1 MSKGDL
7 VKEIRE
13 FKTQLAYAKR
23 IGFFFGAG
31 TSCALGIPNIAQLTV
46 AVKIAL
52 PDIQRT
58 QFEVIENDLSGGARP
73 ANIEDVLNHTRRIRE
88 LTHDKADKEYRGISG
103 ESAQKLDKNICKVI
117 HATLTAAEEK
127 ADLKIPTRFF
137 SWLNILDRQYPKEI
151 FTTNYDLVIERSLEA
166 SQIPYF
172 DGFVGSYEPFF
183 WQESV
188 SRSVTSNDITNNW
201 VRLWKVHGS
210 LSWFWKD
217 RPGENSHQIVRV
229 GKFDKASH
237 VDQEL
242 VIYPSKE
249 KYDSSRKQ
257 PFIAYFDRLCAH
269 LLDGELLFIVTGY
282 AFSDQHINDIIF
294 NCLRQNK
301 RLFCVVLFF
310 KDEEVEALHK
320 VTSPRL
326 NLSAFGPNKAL
337 LGGTLLEW
345 EFRKDALKDGEVC
358 HHYFDEGTQRLKLGD
373 FSHLVDFLI
382 AASARSELQA
392 ISKS

>member
-1 MSKGDL
+1 MPNLDL

-31 TSCALGIPNIAQLTV
+31 TSCALGIPNIVQLTHE
-46 AVKIAL
+46 VKTAL
-52 PDIQRT
+52 AAPQHA
-58 QFEVIENDLSGGARP
+58 QFEAIEKDLAGGARP
-73 ANIEDVLNHTRRIRE
+73 PNIEDVLNHIRRIRE
-88 LTHDKADKEYRGISG
+88 LTHDKADKEYLGING
-103 ESAQKLDKNICKVI
+103 ESAHQLDRYICKQI
-117 HATLTAAEEK
+117 HTTITAAEEK
-127 ADLKIPTRFF
+127 ADLNVPTRFF

-151 FTTNYDLVIERSLEA
+151 FTTNYDLVVERSLEA
-166 SQIPYF
+166 SRIPYF

-188 SRSVTSNDITNNW
+188 ERCASPNDITSNW
-201 VRLWKVHGS
+201 IRLWKIHGS

-217 RPGENSHQIVRV
+217 LPGASSHQIVRV

-237 VDQEL
+237 ADQEL

-257 PFIAYFDRLCAH
+257 PFIAYFDRLHAY

-282 AFSDQHINDIIF
+282 SFSDQHINDIIF

-301 RLFCVVLFF
+301 RLFCVVLFYR
-310 KDEEVEALHK
+310 DEEVVALHK
-320 VTSPRL
+320 ITSPHMNL
-326 NLSAFGPNKAL
+326 NAFGPTKAL
-337 LGGTLLEW
+337 VGGALLEW
-345 EFRKDALKDGEVC
+345 EFHKGALKDGEV
-358 HHYFDEGTQRLKLGD
+358 FDKYYDEAGQRLKLGD
-373 FSHLVDFLI
+373 FAKLVEFLI
-382 AASARSELQA
+382 AVSARPELQVVP
-392 ISKS
+392 KP

>member
-151 FTTNYDLVIERSLEA
+151 FTTNYDLVIERSLE
-166 SQIPYF
+166 
-172 DGFVGSYEPFF
+172 
-183 WQESV
+183 
-188 SRSVTSNDITNNW
+188 
-201 VRLWKVHGS
+201 
-210 LSWFWKD
+210 
-217 RPGENSHQIVRV
+217 
-229 GKFDKASH
+229 
-237 VDQEL
+237 
-242 VIYPSKE
+242 
-249 KYDSSRKQ
+249 
-257 PFIAYFDRLCAH
+257 C
-269 LLDGELLFIVTGY
+269 
-282 AFSDQHINDIIF
+282 
-294 NCLRQNK
+294 
-301 RLFCVVLFF
+301 
-310 KDEEVEALHK
+310 
-320 VTSPRL
+320 
-326 NLSAFGPNKAL
+326 
-337 LGGTLLEW
+337 
-345 EFRKDALKDGEVC
+345 
-358 HHYFDEGTQRLKLGD
+358 
-373 FSHLVDFLI
+373 
-382 AASARSELQA
+382 
-392 ISKS
+392 